1 MSVPIPACAAGAMA
15 TVGPVHSESG
25 TLAHGAWSS
34 LYLVQSS
41 CVHDHVVDVP
51 QGSIDLVLKLV
62 TVHEVLDES
71 TVQA

>member
-1 MSVPIPACAAGAMA
+1 MVFSVF
-15 TVGPVHSESG
+15 GPVFM
-25 TLAHGAWSS
+25 
-34 LYLVQSS
+34 